1 MKRLLLVLVLIAVAI
16 SGCMEKSPVASEKN
30 VSELKDLSQKSAE
43 NLTSYS
49 VKSTMVSTWKLNAG
63 ENATSGKLSTL
74 TESTNSLS
82 LVNLSGLN
90 VHVNSTTDTRFET
103 PSMPANTSSANIDFY
118 LIGNSTYM
126 NEGNGNWSH
135 LVDPRT
141 AEEVWG
147 PDKNNQVA
155 TLANSSSLSDL
166 EALGSESING
176 EDAYKL
182 KIVPGAGDSIS
193 LYNTAFSIAAKITN
207 YPMSLPSINR
217 TELNETAKTEKTI
230 WISKTSF
237 LPVKYESIMS
247 FTMTPEIVGVLDTS
261 KGQMMKLNQSIR
273 LGAISVAIETS
284 DLYYD
289 FDKPLNIVP
298 PEQALSAHV
307 VTPMQLQSQSGEQR

>member
-1 MKRLLLVLVLIAVAI
+1 MKRLLLVLALIAVAI
-16 SGCMEKSPVASEKN
+16 SGCTEKGPDDSVKS
-30 VSELKDLSQKSAE
+30 VSELKNLSQTSAE

-49 VKSTMVSTWKLNAG
+49 VKSTMLSTWKLNAG

-82 LVNLSGLN
+82 LVNLSGLK
-90 VHVNSTTDTRFET
+90 VHVNSTTDTRFEA
-103 PSMPANTSSANIDFY
+103 PGMPANTSTANIDFY

-135 LVDPRT
+135 LVDPRS

-147 PDKNNQVA
+147 PDRNNQVE

-166 EALGSESING
+166 EALGSEAVNG

-182 KIVPGAGDSIS
+182 KIVPGAGDSIN

-237 LPVKYESIMS
+237 LPVKYESVMS
-247 FTMTPEIVGVLDTS
+247 FTMAPEIVGVLDTS
-261 KGQMMKLNQSIR
+261 NGQMMKLNQSIK

-289 FDKPLNIVP
+289 FDKPLSIIP
-298 PEQALSAHV
+298 PEQALSSPA
-307 VTPMQLQSQSGEQR
+307 VTPMQLMSQSGEQS

>member
-1 MKRLLLVLVLIAVAI
+1 MKKLLLVLALIAVAI
-16 SGCMEKSPVASEKN
+16 SGCTEKGPVVSDKS
-30 VSELKDLSQKSAE
+30 VSELKNLSQTSAE

-49 VKSTMVSTWKLNAG
+49 IKSTVVSTWKLNAG
-63 ENATSGKLSTL
+63 ENASSGKLSTL
-74 TESTNSLS
+74 TESTNSIS
-82 LVNLSGLN
+82 LVNLSNLM
-90 VHVNSTTDTRFET
+90 VHVNSSTDTRFET
-103 PSMPANTSSANIDFY
+103 PSMPANTSTANIDFY

-135 LVDPRT
+135 LEDPRN

-147 PDKNNQVA
+147 PDRNNQVK

-166 EALGSESING
+166 ESLGSEAVNG

-182 KIVPGAGDSIS
+182 KIVPGAGDNIN

-207 YPMSLPSINR
+207 YPMGLPSINR

-237 LPVKYESIMS
+237 LPVKYEGVTS

-261 KGQMMKLNQSIR
+261 TGQMMKLNQSIR

-289 FDKPLNIVP
+289 FDKPLNIIP
-298 PEQALSAHV
+298 PEQALSAPV
-307 VTPMQLQSQSGEQR
+307 VSPLQFASQTEG

>member
-1 MKRLLLVLVLIAVAI
+1 MKRLLLVLALIAVAI
-16 SGCMEKSPVASEKN
+16 SGCTEKGPADSVKS
-30 VSELKDLSQKSAE
+30 VSELKNLSQTSAE

-49 VKSTMVSTWKLNAG
+49 VKSTMLSTWKLNAG
-63 ENATSGKLSTL
+63 ENVTSGKLSTL

-82 LVNLSGLN
+82 LVNLSGLK

-103 PSMPANTSSANIDFY
+103 PSMPENTSTANIDFY

-135 LVDPRT
+135 LIDPRS

-147 PDKNNQVA
+147 PDRNNQVE

-166 EALGSESING
+166 EALGSEAVNG

-182 KIVPGAGDSIS
+182 KIVPGAGDSIN

-237 LPVKYESIMS
+237 LPVKYESVMS

-261 KGQMMKLNQSIR
+261 KGQMMKLNQSIK

-289 FDKPLNIVP
+289 FDKPLNIIP
-298 PEQALSAHV
+298 PEQALSSPA
-307 VTPMQLQSQSGEQR
+307 VTPMQLMSQSGEQG

>member
-1 MKRLLLVLVLIAVAI
+1 MKRLLLVLALIAVAI
-16 SGCMEKSPVASEKN
+16 SGCTEKGPADSVKS
-30 VSELKDLSQKSAE
+30 VSELKNLSQTSAE

-49 VKSTMVSTWKLNAG
+49 VKSTMLSTWKLNAG

-82 LVNLSGLN
+82 LVNLSGLK

-103 PSMPANTSSANIDFY
+103 PSMPENTSTANIDFY

-135 LVDPRT
+135 LIDPRS

-147 PDKNNQVA
+147 PDRNNQVE

-166 EALGSESING
+166 EALGSEAVNG

-182 KIVPGAGDSIS
+182 KIVPGAGDSIN

-237 LPVKYESIMS
+237 LPVKYESVMS

-261 KGQMMKLNQSIR
+261 KGQMMKLNQSIK

-284 DLYYD
+284 DIYYD
-289 FDKPLNIVP
+289 FDKPLSIIP
-298 PEQALSAHV
+298 PEQALSSPA
-307 VTPMQLQSQSGEQR
+307 VTPMQLMSQSGEQG

>member
-1 MKRLLLVLVLIAVAI
+1 MKRLLLVLALIAVAI
-16 SGCMEKSPVASEKN
+16 SGCTEKGPADSVKS
-30 VSELKDLSQKSAE
+30 VSELKNLSQTSAE

-49 VKSTMVSTWKLNAG
+49 VKSTMLSTWKLNAG

-82 LVNLSGLN
+82 LVNLSGLK

-103 PSMPANTSSANIDFY
+103 PGIPANTSTGNIDFY

-135 LVDPRT
+135 LVDPRS

-147 PDKNNQVA
+147 PDRNNQVE

-166 EALGSESING
+166 EALGSEAVNG

-182 KIVPGAGDSIS
+182 KIVPGAGDSIN

-237 LPVKYESIMS
+237 LPVKYESVMS

-261 KGQMMKLNQSIR
+261 KGQMMKLNQSIK

-289 FDKPLNIVP
+289 FDKPLNIIP
-298 PEQALSAHV
+298 PEQALSSPA
-307 VTPMQLQSQSGEQR
+307 VTPMQLMSQSGEQG

>member
-1 MKRLLLVLVLIAVAI
+1 MKRLLLVLALIAVAI
-16 SGCMEKSPVASEKN
+16 SGCTEKGPADSVKS
-30 VSELKDLSQKSAE
+30 VSELKNLSQTSAE

-49 VKSTMVSTWKLNAG
+49 VKSTMLSTWKLNAG

-82 LVNLSGLN
+82 LVNLSGLK

-103 PSMPANTSSANIDFY
+103 PSMPENTSTANIDFY

-135 LVDPRT
+135 LIDPRS

-147 PDKNNQVA
+147 PDRNNQVE

-166 EALGSESING
+166 EALGSEAVNG

-182 KIVPGAGDSIS
+182 KIVPGAGDSIN

-237 LPVKYESIMS
+237 LPVKYESVMS
-247 FTMTPEIVGVLDTS
+247 FTMAPEIVGVLDTS
-261 KGQMMKLNQSIR
+261 NGQMMKLNQSIK

-289 FDKPLNIVP
+289 FDKPLNIVL
-298 PEQALSAHV
+298 PEQALSSPA
-307 VTPMQLQSQSGEQR
+307 VTPMQLMSQSGEQG

>member
-1 MKRLLLVLVLIAVAI
+1 MKRLLLVLALIAVAI
-16 SGCMEKSPVASEKN
+16 SGCTEKGPVVLEKS
-30 VSELKDLSQKSAE
+30 VSELKNLSQTSAE

-49 VKSTMVSTWKLNAG
+49 VKSTMLSTWKLNAG

-74 TESTNSLS
+74 TESTNSIS
-82 LVNLSGLN
+82 IVNLSDLK

-103 PSMPANTSSANIDFY
+103 PSMPANTSTSKIDFY

-135 LVDPRT
+135 LVDPRS
-141 AEEVWG
+141 AEDVWG
-147 PDKNNQVA
+147 PDRNNQVE
-155 TLANSSSLSDL
+155 TLANSSSRSDL
-166 EALGSESING
+166 EALGSETING

-182 KIVPGAGDSIS
+182 KIVPGAGDNIN

-207 YPMSLPSINR
+207 YPMGLPSINR

-230 WISKTSF
+230 WISKTSL
-237 LPVKYESIMS
+237 LPVKYESLMS

-261 KGQMMKLNQSIR
+261 KGQMMKLNQSIK

-289 FDKPLNIVP
+289 FDKPFYIIP
-298 PEQALSAHV
+298 PEQALSSPAIAP
-307 VTPMQLQSQSGEQR
+307 TQLQSQSGEQG

>member
-1 MKRLLLVLVLIAVAI
+1 MKRLLLVLALIAVAI
-16 SGCMEKSPVASEKN
+16 SGCTEKGPADSAKS
-30 VSELKDLSQKSAE
+30 VSELKNLSQTSAE

-49 VKSTMVSTWKLNAG
+49 VKSTMLSTWKLNAG

-82 LVNLSGLN
+82 LVDLSGLK

-103 PSMPANTSSANIDFY
+103 PSMPANTSTANIDFY

-135 LVDPRT
+135 LADPRT

-147 PDKNNQVA
+147 PDRNNQVE

-166 EALGSESING
+166 EALGSEAVNG

-182 KIVPGAGDSIS
+182 KIVPGAGDSIN

-237 LPVKYESIMS
+237 LPVKYESVMS

-261 KGQMMKLNQSIR
+261 NGQMMKLNQSIK

-289 FDKPLNIVP
+289 FDKPFYIIP
-298 PEQALSAHV
+298 PEQALSSPA
-307 VTPMQLQSQSGEQR
+307 VTPMQLQSQSGEQS

>member
-1 MKRLLLVLVLIAVAI
+1 MKRLLLVLALIAVAI
-16 SGCMEKSPVASEKN
+16 SGCTEKGPADSVKS
-30 VSELKDLSQKSAE
+30 VSELKNLSQTSAE

-49 VKSTMVSTWKLNAG
+49 VKSTMLSTWKLNAG

-82 LVNLSGLN
+82 LVNLSGLK

-103 PSMPANTSSANIDFY
+103 PSMPENTSTANIDFY

-135 LVDPRT
+135 LIDPRS

-147 PDKNNQVA
+147 PDRNNQVE

-166 EALGSESING
+166 EALGSEAVNG

-182 KIVPGAGDSIS
+182 KIVPGAGDSIN

-237 LPVKYESIMS
+237 LPVKYESVMS

-261 KGQMMKLNQSIR
+261 KGQMMKLNQSIK

-289 FDKPLNIVP
+289 FDKPLNIIP
-298 PEQALSAHV
+298 PEQALSSPA
-307 VTPMQLQSQSGEQR
+307 VTPMQLMSQSGEQG

>member
-1 MKRLLLVLVLIAVAI
+1 MKRLLLVLALIAVAI
-16 SGCMEKSPVASEKN
+16 SGCTEKGPADSVKS
-30 VSELKDLSQKSAE
+30 VSELKNLSQTSAE

-49 VKSTMVSTWKLNAG
+49 VKSTMLSTWKLNAG
-63 ENATSGKLSTL
+63 ENVTSGKLSTL

-82 LVNLSGLN
+82 LVNLSGLK
-90 VHVNSTTDTRFET
+90 VHVNSTTDTRFDT
-103 PSMPANTSSANIDFY
+103 PSMPANTSTANIDFY

-126 NEGNGNWSH
+126 NEWNGNWSH
-135 LVDPRT
+135 LIDPRS

-147 PDKNNQVA
+147 PDRNNQVE

-166 EALGSESING
+166 EALGYEAVNG

-182 KIVPGAGDSIS
+182 KIVPGAGDSIN

-237 LPVKYESIMS
+237 LPVKFESIMS
-247 FTMTPEIVGVLDTS
+247 FTMKPEIVGVLDTS
-261 KGQMMKLNQSIR
+261 TGQMMKLNQSIK

-289 FDKPLNIVP
+289 FDKPLNIVL
-298 PEQALSAHV
+298 PEQALSSPA
-307 VTPMQLQSQSGEQR
+307 VTPMQLMSQSGEQG